1 MKKAIAALLIAA
13 ALWLP
18 AANADLSVLARYT
31 GLFSSAALEAAS
43 RAKLPEDLQ
52 GLTNLE
58 KELYELGFAA
68 GYDAALAPKEET
80 FIVNKKSMKFHK
92 PECSGAKTISENNRL
107 EITATREEM
116 LRLGYEPCGTCK
128 P

>member
-1 MKKAIAALLIAA
+1 M
-13 ALWLP
+13 
-18 AANADLSVLARYT
+18 
-31 GLFSSAALEAAS
+31 
-43 RAKLPEDLQ
+43 
-52 GLTNLE
+52 
-58 KELYELGFAA
+58 YELGFAA

-92 PECSGAKTISENNRL
+92 PECSGAKTIAENNRL